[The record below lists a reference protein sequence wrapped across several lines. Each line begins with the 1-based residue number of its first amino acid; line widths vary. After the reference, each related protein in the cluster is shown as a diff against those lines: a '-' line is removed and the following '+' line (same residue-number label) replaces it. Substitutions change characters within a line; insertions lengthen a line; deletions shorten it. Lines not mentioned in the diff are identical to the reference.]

1 MKNLFSYFQ
10 KNQSNLWFQTNRTR
24 LRANYFN
31 TQKNNRIYSN
41 LFLALIYMQV
51 GKNHTS
57 LFHRGSF
64 SVLLFRSRF
73 TAGFFSFFA
82 SFGFFVFVPSVAV
95 PFFTV
100 VTTSTVTEKRKRKK
114 YLKQIS
120 WHFRP
125 HLITKYQKPSPCIL
139 YLQNGTCSCS
149 DWYSIWKSGPNCIFL
164 GVVHIS
170 THPVLF
176 AGKLEWFF
184 TFVAHILIAILLI
197 MSCPYWYP
205 LTV

>member
-125 HLITKYQKPSPCIL
+125 HLITKYQKPSPCI
-139 YLQNGTCSCS
+139 
-149 DWYSIWKSGPNCIFL
+149 
-164 GVVHIS
+164 HICKMAPA
-170 THPVLF
+170 PVLTDIVF
-176 AGKLEWFF
+176 GSQDQTAFFLEWYIYPP
-184 TFVAHILIAILLI
+184 ILYFLLGNWNDF
-197 MSCPYWYP
+197 SH
-205 LTV
+205 L